1 MANLFSSIS
10 NLFVANSKTK
20 IEKSE
25 AELALERAN
34 KLIAEKTQQAKEFA
48 ENKVK
53 LEKEIELKRQQASEE
68 LAKQAQISKLMHK
81 AAKAVEEAHTELEV
95 KRTEFFIAAEKAA
108 NEAAEIE
115 LSLTQAKQ
123 ANKERVKD
131 FDAWLNQFDEKKT
144 NVKQPKVEPTQ
155 SND

>member
-1 MANLFSSIS
+1 MANLFCYISSLFSS
-10 NLFVANSKTK
+10 NAKTEIK
-20 IEKSE
+20 TE

-34 KLIAEKTQQAKEFA
+34 KMIAEKTQQAKEFA